1 MKYLL
6 SSAVGAAVALSLAFG
21 AAAQTAPVVRTVGG
35 EVSGVAAGGVQS
47 FKGIP
52 FAAPPVG
59 PLRWKPPQPAAA
71 WSGLRDGSKFAAS
84 CYQQARNGRVEN
96 LSEDCLY
103 LNVWR
108 PEGARPG
115 AKLPVMVWIYGG
127 AFVSGAGA
135 LPIYDGTHFA
145 ENGVVLVTL
154 NYRLGNL
161 GWFAHPELT
170 KESAGQGT
178 GDYGLMDQIGA
189 LAWVRNNIA
198 LFGGDPS
205 NVTIFGESAGGMS
218 VNLLM
223 TSPAARGLFAKAIT
237 ESGLGRSGG
246 KPLATAEASGVAFAN
261 TVGATSLAD
270 LRALPA
276 DKAWGPALTN
286 IEGSAN
292 PGPIV
297 DGVLVP
303 ENVDR
308 AFAEGKE
315 AKVPWIVGSNNFEAS
330 LFPQRLEN
338 PAPYLNA
345 LSPDRLALVSKVFD
359 PEGTGDKKALVAGL
373 MTDAVF
379 TEPARYLAAQHEAH
393 GAKTYRYYFG
403 YVPEGMRK
411 MVPGAGHAG
420 ELMFV
425 FSTLGSFPS
434 RIPLTYTE
442 MDKTIAGDMTRY
454 WANFARSGDPNGGS
468 LPAWPEDKGDRLL
481 VIDPTGPHAAT
492 ALRKPQLD
500 LVHVGASSRQ

>member
-1 MKYLL
+1 MRKTI
-6 SSAVGAAVALSLAFG
+6 SALIG
-21 AAAQTAPVVRTVGG
+21 AAAAMAVAFSASAQTGPVVGTVGG
-35 EVSGVAAGGVQS
+35 GVSGTATGQVES

-59 PLRWKPPQPAAA
+59 ALRWKAPQPAAA
-71 WSGLRDGSKFAAS
+71 WSGVRDGSKFAAS
-84 CYQQARNGRVEN
+84 CYQQARNGRVDN

-108 PEGARPG
+108 PANAKPG

-127 AFVSGAGA
+127 AFVSGSGA
-135 LPIYDGTHFA
+135 LPVYDGTHFA

-178 GDYGLMDQIGA
+178 GDFGLMDQVAGLI
-189 LAWVRNNIA
+189 WVRNNIA
-198 LFGGDPS
+198 SFGGDPG

-237 ESGLGRSGG
+237 ESGLGRSAA
-246 KPLATAEASGVAFAN
+246 KPLAAAEANGVKFAES
-261 TVGATSLAD
+261 VGATDLAA
-270 LRALPA
+270 LRALPVE
-276 DKAWGPALTN
+276 KAWGPALTN

-297 DGVLVP
+297 DGVVVP

-308 AFAEGKE
+308 AFAQGHE

-330 LFPQRLEN
+330 LFPQRLKE
-338 PAPYLNA
+338 PEGYLNA
-345 LSPDRLALVSKVFD
+345 MPPERLSVVTKVYD
-359 PEGTGDKKALVAGL
+359 PEGKGDKKALVAGL
-373 MTDAVF
+373 MTDGVF
-379 TEPARYLAAQHEAH
+379 TEPARYLAAQHETH

-403 YVPEGMRK
+403 YVAEGARK

-420 ELMFV
+420 ELVYV
-425 FSTLGSFPS
+425 FGTLGSFPS
-434 RIPLTYTE
+434 AFPLTYTDA
-442 MDKTIAGDMTRY
+442 DKTIAGDMTRY
-454 WANFARSGDPNGGS
+454 WANFARSGDPNGAG
-468 LPAWPEDKGDRLL
+468 LPAWPENKGDRLL
-481 VIDPTGPHAAT
+481 VIDPSGPHAAS

-500 LVHVGASSRQ
+500 LVQAGASSR

>member
-1 MKYLL
+1 MT
-6 SSAVGAAVALSLAFG
+6 ALACG
-21 AAAQTAPVVRTVGG
+21 AAAQTGPVVTTAMGK
-35 EVSGVAAGGVQS
+35 VSGVADAGVQS

-59 PLRWKPPQPAAA
+59 ALRWKAPQPAAA
-71 WSGLRDGSKFAAS
+71 WSDVRDGSKFAPA

-108 PEGARPG
+108 PEGAKSG

-127 AFVSGAGA
+127 AFVSGAGS
-135 LPIYDGTHFA
+135 LPVYDGAHFA
-145 ENGVVLVTL
+145 RDGVVLVTL

-178 GDYGLMDQIGA
+178 GDFGLMDQIAG
-189 LAWVRNNIA
+189 LIWVRNNISA
-198 LFGGDPS
+198 FGGDPS

-223 TSPAARGLFAKAIT
+223 TSPAAQGLFAKAIT
-237 ESGLGRSGG
+237 ESGLGRAPAR
-246 KPLATAEASGVAFAN
+246 PLATAEANGVKFAAS
-261 TVGATSLAD
+261 VGAADLAA
-270 LRALPA
+270 LRALPV
-276 DKAWGPALTN
+276 DKAWGPQLTN
-286 IEGSAN
+286 IEGDAN

-297 DGVLVP
+297 DGVVVP
-303 ENVDR
+303 EDVAK

-315 AKVPWIVGSNNFEAS
+315 AKIPWLVGTNNFEAS
-330 LFPQRLEN
+330 LFPQRLQN
-338 PAPYLNA
+338 PEGYLNA
-345 LSPDRLALVSKVFD
+345 MPPDRLAFLTKVFD
-359 PEGTGDKKALVAGL
+359 PQGTGDKKALVAAL

-403 YVPEGMRK
+403 YVAEGARA

-420 ELMFV
+420 ELIYV
-425 FSTLGSFPS
+425 FGTLGSFPS
-434 RIPLTYTE
+434 AFKLEYT
-442 MDKTIAGDMTRY
+442 DKDRAIAGDMTGY
-454 WANFARSGDPNGGS
+454 WSNFAKSGDPNGAG
-468 LPAWPEDKGDRLL
+468 LPAWPEDKADTVL
-481 VIDPTGPHAAT
+481 VVDATGPHADSG
-492 ALRKPQLD
+492 LRKPQLD
-500 LVHVGASSRQ
+500 LLKSVAK